1 MLSTLEIRHLIEQ
14 SFLPSRCECTID
26 PGAALTVRFFHDTL
40 NQEVLVVTGI
50 AVAQLSNGHAIENLV
65 AGLRQDLELVA
76 AAAAPSDTVSH
87 LTSSFQH
94 Q

>member
-26 PGAALTVRFFHDTL
+26 PGAALTVRFFNDST

-50 AVAQLSNGHAIENLV
+50 AVAQLSNGQAIATLV
-65 AGLRQDLELVA
+65 AGLRQDLELA
-76 AAAAPSDTVSH
+76 TSAPSYTFNHPAS
-87 LTSSFQH
+87 
-94 Q
+94 